1 MKYTPSKNETVNQY
15 INNEVPDTLKE
26 LFIKLREAILSV
38 KSDLDE
44 DIKWKN
50 CLTYAVK
57 KNMIQT
63 VVGKEKVSLIFFEG
77 AQLNDPNNLLEGDGK
92 KTRTGKFS
100 SVDFDAEALK
110 NLVKQAIPLAG

>member
-1 MKYTPSKNETVNQY
+1 MKYTPSKNDTVNQY
-15 INNEVPDTLKE
+15 IDAEVPDNLKE

-38 KSDLDE
+38 NPDLDE
-44 DIKWKN
+44 AIKWKN

-77 AQLNDPNNLLEGDGK
+77 AKLKDPKKLLEGDGK

-100 SVDFDAEALK
+100 SADFDATALK
-110 NLVKQAIPLAG
+110 DLVKQAIPLAS